1 MDIKNDH
8 TPGLSEN
15 RMIRWCYRLEDGL
28 LILALLSMIL
38 MAVFQI
44 FLRIVLNTGVV
55 WGDEFVRVLVLWLGL
70 LGAVSASRNDSHIRI
85 DLVSRYLPERYKVV
99 AGGVMQL
106 VTAFICGVA
115 AWYGGRFVLMEFEY
129 QGRAF
134 AAVPA
139 WVCEIIIPLGFAVIA
154 LRYIMLSLNRFKTAL
169 KRSS

>member
-1 MDIKNDH
+1 MNDH
-8 TPGLSEN
+8 SPGFSEN

-28 LILALLSMIL
+28 LILALVSMII
-38 MAVFQI
+38 MAVLQI
-44 FLRIVLNTGVV
+44 LLRIVFHTGVV

-85 DLVSRYLPERYKVV
+85 DLVSRYLPERLK
-99 AGGVMQL
+99 AGAGEAMQL
-106 VTAFICGVA
+106 ATALICGVA

-139 WVCEIIIPLGFAVIA
+139 WVCELIIPLGFAVIA
-154 LRYIMLSLNRFKTAL
+154 LRYIMLSLNRFRTIIK
-169 KRSS
+169 KSS